1 MRWKADTSGARSLTA
16 PWVRGGTFR
25 STGDNNPADNDHN
38 TFFQILP
45 TPRVYSRFPFYNLM
59 NNEDTFIQGMDK
71 PVKKVVVR
79 SDVHWL
85 QLTSGKD
92 LWYQGGGAFDN
103 KVFGYTGRPGNGYS
117 SFATVADVSA
127 DWQATRSLGVNF
139 YYAHASGGNVIS
151 AIYPTGK
158 NAQLGY
164 AELVYSWGLKQ
175 TAPAK

>member
-1 MRWKADTSGARSLTA
+1 
-16 PWVRGGTFR
+16 
-25 STGDNNPADNDHN
+25 
-38 TFFQILP
+38 
-45 TPRVYSRFPFYNLM
+45 M
-59 NNEDTFIQGMDK
+59 NSQDTFIQGMDK
-71 PVKKVVVR
+71 PVKQVLVR
-79 SDVHWL
+79 SEVHWL

-127 DWQATRSLGVNF
+127 DWQATRSLGLNF

-158 NAQLGY
+158 NAQFGFV
-164 AELVYSWGLKQ
+164 ELVYRWGVQQ
-175 TAPAK
+175 TAAAK